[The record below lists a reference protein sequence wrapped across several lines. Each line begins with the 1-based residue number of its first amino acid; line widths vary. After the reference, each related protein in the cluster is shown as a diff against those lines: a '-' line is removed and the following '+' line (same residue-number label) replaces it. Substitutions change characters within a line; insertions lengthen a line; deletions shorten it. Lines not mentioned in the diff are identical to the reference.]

1 PILFKRAFGSEEID
15 TIRLS
20 KALSQFT
27 RSIVSVNSKF
37 DEGRILVANIE
48 DNFPNYTAKE
58 NQGKNI
64 FIFNKINC
72 FGCHI
77 TDAFVLDN
85 PRNNGLTP
93 FISDEGVFAHTQ
105 NPRDLG
111 VFKVPSLKNVALRQ
125 RFMHDGSL
133 VGLEA
138 VIEHYNSRIQVNPNL
153 DPHLLDASTGL
164 ALKMNLSNNQKA
176 ALLAFL

>member
-1 PILFKRAFGSEEID
+1 MHPKYR
-15 TIRLS
+15 
-20 KALSQFT
+20 
-27 RSIVSVNSKF
+27 RS
-37 DEGRILVANIE
+37 
-48 DNFPNYTAKE
+48 
-58 NQGKNI
+58 
-64 FIFNKINC
+64 
-72 FGCHI
+72 
-77 TDAFVLDN
+77 
-85 PRNNGLTP
+85 NGL
-93 FISDEGVFAHTQ
+93 IAHTQ

-153 DPHLLDASTGL
+153 DPHLLDASTGF

-176 ALLAFL
+176 ALLAFLETLTDYELIKDEKYSNPFKL